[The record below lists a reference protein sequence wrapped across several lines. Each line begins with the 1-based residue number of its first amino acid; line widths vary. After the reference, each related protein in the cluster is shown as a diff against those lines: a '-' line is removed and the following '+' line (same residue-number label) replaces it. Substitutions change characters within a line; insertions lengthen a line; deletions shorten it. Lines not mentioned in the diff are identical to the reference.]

1 VGSGCGGA
9 MVSYK
14 ACIVRILR
22 HSCKERCGDMGFHNI
37 AMHLQYKPLIYTHV
51 PNTFGPKNSI
61 S

>member
-1 VGSGCGGA
+1 